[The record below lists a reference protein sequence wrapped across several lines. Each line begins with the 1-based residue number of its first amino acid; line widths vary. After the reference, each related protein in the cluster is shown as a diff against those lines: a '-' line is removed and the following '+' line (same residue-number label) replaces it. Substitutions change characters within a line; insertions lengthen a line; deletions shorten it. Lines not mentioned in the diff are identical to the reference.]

1 MKVSQLIAL
10 TAISLLAMSNSCKK
24 EEGLPSPCE
33 TSLLTDTAQITGL
46 NSCIAEPIPNAGQS
60 LEYVV
65 NSAADYQALF
75 SCTTPPVVD
84 FTTHT
89 LLAGKTRTAS
99 CSHVL
104 SQQVALT
111 CTGYTYTVKLEAGVC
126 AAVTN
131 VVYYVLVPKIPS
143 GTKVN
148 FDVQLPKLPQ

>member
-1 MKVSQLIAL
+1 MKVSQLVAL

-24 EEGLPSPCE
+24 EDGIPSPCE
-33 TSLLTDTAQITGL
+33 TSLRIDPAQIAGL
-46 NSCIAEPIPNAGQS
+46 NACIAEPIPNVGQS

-75 SCTTPPVVD
+75 ACTTPPPVD

-111 CTGYTYTVKLEAGVC
+111 CTGYTYTVQLEAGPC

-131 VVYYVLVPKIPS
+131 VVYYVLVPKIS
-143 GTKVN
+143 GGTKVSFN
-148 FDVQLPKLPQ
+148 VQLP